1 MTNSPEATLIDTDEA
16 VENDQSRAD
25 AAARAKKYR
34 RRGRIAVWSAFGLVV
49 LLAGGLFG
57 FGYWTTHNKPA
68 YLVPQHVA
76 KQRDGIVAGGTGPV
90 RVDVYVDYLCPD
102 CKTFE
107 TSVAGTLDKMVAA
120 NAITLVY
127 HPLALDTKSTT
138 AYATRAAASTGCASD
153 LGTFLPYSNML
164 FTDQPKEGG
173 AGLTDD
179 QLVQIGGHAG
189 LINPA
194 FAECLRA
201 GTYNKWVANENA
213 LAAKRGI
220 TTTPTV
226 LVNERSIAPAG
237 TVPTLAELQAAVS

>member
-1 MTNSPEATLIDTDEA
+1 MIDTEPSAEA
-16 VENDQSRAD
+16 EEQSRAD
-25 AAARAKKYR
+25 SALRAKRYR
-34 RRGRIAVWSAFGLVV
+34 RRSRIAVLSALGLVV
-49 LLAGGLFG
+49 LLAGGLVG

-76 KQRDGIVAGGTGPV
+76 KQRDGVEVGGTGPI

-102 CKTFE
+102 CKKFE
-107 TSVAGTLDKMVAA
+107 ESVAAPLDKMVAN

-127 HPLALDTKSTT
+127 HPLALDKNSTT
-138 AYATRAAASTGCASD
+138 AYATRAAASSACASD
-153 LGTFLPYSNML
+153 LGEFLPYSNLL

-173 AGLTDD
+173 AGLSDD

-201 GTYNKWVANENA
+201 NTYAKWVSNENA

-226 LVNERSIAPAG
+226 LVNGRSIAPAG
-237 TVPTLAELQAAVS
+237 TVPTLAQLEAAVR